1 MRRLSPSSERY
12 TVRWRST
19 GGVRREP
26 AAEPEVEAIVDSK
39 SESETMAVPSRFI
52 LHQKPAISG
61 IGRIA
66 FAALTAPV
74 RRMLG
79 APGESRVSRRMT
91 KVADPLPPELI
102 RQYLDHV
109 GGDPD
114 RYTREVP
121 PHLFPQWTF
130 DQLARTL
137 EHLTMPLQRL
147 VNGGCRL
154 EWNEPLP
161 DATPLHVAAQLVD
174 VDESP
179 RRVRLHHRIETGP
192 RDTPEAVVADVF
204 NVLPLGGSS
213 GDDERENE
221 DAEASNGEESDRGA
235 KVVAEDAE
243 ELEHWPIADDA
254 GLDFAKLTG
263 DFNPIHWLSPAAQ
276 AAGFSNTIL
285 HGFSTMARAFE
296 GLARAGGDD
305 ERPEALDVR
314 FTNPLVLPAEVGLYL
329 GPEGSGDDE
338 ERTVFVGD
346 GPGETAYM
354 MGEVS
359 YGSEF

>member
-1 MRRLSPSSERY
+1 MIPPSG
-12 TVRWRST
+12 T
-19 GGVRREP
+19 
-26 AAEPEVEAIVDSK
+26 AVETIGDSK
-39 SESETMAVPSRFI
+39 TESETMAVPSRFI
-52 LHQKPAISG
+52 LHQWPAISG

-79 APGESRVSRRMT
+79 APGESRVSRRMA
-91 KVADPLPPELI
+91 KVAEPLPPELI

-109 GGDPD
+109 GGDAV

-179 RRVRLHHRIETGP
+179 SRVRLHHRIETGP
-192 RDTPEAVVADVF
+192 RDSPEAVVADVI
-204 NVLPLGGSS
+204 NILPLGGSS
-213 GDDERENE
+213 EEEGD
-221 DAEASNGEESDRGA
+221 GEGSDGSDGEGSGRGA

-243 ELEHWPIADDA
+243 ELEHWRIDDDA

-263 DFNPIHWLSPAAQ
+263 DFNPIHWLSPAAR
-276 AAGFSNTIL
+276 AAGFQNTIL

-296 GLARAGGDD
+296 GLARAADG
-305 ERPEALDVR
+305 ERPAVLDVR

-329 GPEGSGDDE
+329 GPKDSGDDE
-338 ERTVFVGD
+338 DRTVFVGD
-346 GPGETAYM
+346 RPGETAFM
-354 MGEVS
+354 MGELS